1 MNAEFGALFELSVD
15 QKLRLVEDLW
25 ESIAAT
31 PEEIPVPQWQKD
43 ELARR
48 KAEHLRNPES
58 AIPWEEALRRL
69 HAENE

>member
-58 AIPWEEALRRL
+58 AIPWEEALER
-69 HAENE
+69 

>member
-1 MNAEFGALFELSVD
+1 
-15 QKLRLVEDLW
+15 LRLVEDLW

-58 AIPWEEALRRL
+58 AIPWEEALER
-69 HAENE
+69 